1 MDKIKKYIKNKSIG
15 FYFVFVAAILSIIQG
30 IVYNINYN
38 VTNFQYYITDTF
50 IRYLPLF
57 AGLVFIILSIV
68 TFFVKD
74 IENFNAP
81 LYAILTFIGFLN
93 YIKTSYKY
101 FADIS
106 FGSSFTIDKLGLLDG
121 PYAFCL
127 YVFIITLI
135 ISIAGIF
142 MPQSKKENNNANE

>member
-50 IRYLPLF
+50 IRYLPLL